1 MDPMSNVHHLFPPLD
16 DVRVPEELRELPAWV
31 TWKREVHPGE
41 TRPRKVPYWAD
52 GNRRYGTQGGSLD
65 RSCLVT
71 FEAARDAAIARGHD
85 GVGFAPLAEFGYTF
99 LDFDKCVDADGG
111 LPDDVMA
118 IVGRTYCE
126 YSPSG
131 TGVRAVLKGDLGNG
145 KSHATEGAYG
155 AEFFSTKGF
164 VTFTGHILPVC
175 SLIGYEDHVAPV
187 DENTRQFAE
196 ARFGRSDRPAV
207 DPDNFLAGREPP
219 IGLTVS
225 EMQNLL
231 SHLDPSM
238 GREPWLR
245 VGMALHHETQGD
257 DTGLDLWDS
266 WSSEGAQY
274 QGTDDLRYQW
284 ERFEQRPGRRSVTMA
299 TVKWMAKEAGYKE
312 RDDGWRAPHPL
323 PDESLPVPPMTED
336 MLPPALRAYLT
347 DIADRMSLPLDFVGI
362 PAMVMLGSLVGRK
375 LSVRPEEHTDWYETA
390 NIWGAIVAPPGAM
403 KSPAVAQ
410 VFAPIKQ
417 LEEQAR
423 RQNQKAE
430 ERHKLALMVHE
441 AGKKNALQNAK
452 GSADAA
458 LEAVLGAYA
467 SEPPKPKLKRFM
479 ISDAT
484 VEKLGVICADNPD
497 GVLYH
502 RDELPTLLAELER
515 EEKTA
520 LRGFMMTG
528 WSGRDGYTFDRIER
542 GTVDIEAVNISLF
555 GTAQPHRLAKLVA
568 NAEQKL
574 NDGLMQRLQLLASP
588 ELPPDWVPADRPP
601 DAAAREAA
609 FACCQRLAE
618 LSPDALGAERDDFG
632 GVPFLRLSSE
642 ARAMFVA
649 YRTELEKKV
658 RSGKLPELLVGHLSK
673 YRGLVPRIALILHLA
688 DAGRGEV
695 TAAAMETAIKWAR
708 YLEGHA
714 RLIYASSQAIAR
726 RTAHLILVRLGDGD
740 LQGPFTRREILQ
752 RGWSGLQDLDEV
764 TRALEVL
771 EKHGWLRLEKT
782 KTGGRP
788 KEIYSVNP
796 LASLPAA

>member
-1 MDPMSNVHHLFPPLD
+1 MINVVPLFPPLG
-16 DVRVPEELRELPAWV
+16 DVCVPEPLRQLRAWLV
-31 TWKREVHPGE
+31 WRFEQSDGE
-41 TRPRKVPYWAD
+41 PRPRKMPYWAD
-52 GNRRYGTQGGSLD
+52 GGKRHGEQGGATD
-65 RSCLVT
+65 RARLVT
-71 FEAARDAAIARGHD
+71 FEEAREAAIRGNYA
-85 GVGFAPLAEFGYTF
+85 GIGFAPLPELGLTF
-99 LDFDKCVDADGG
+99 LDFDNCVDAHGRI
-111 LPDDVMA
+111 PPEIMA
-118 IVGRTYCE
+118 IVGRTYAE

-131 TGVRAVLKGDLGNG
+131 KGIRAVLKGDLGNR
-145 KSHATEGAYG
+145 KSHGEPYG
-155 AEFFSTKGF
+155 VELFSSKGY
-164 VTFTGHILPVC
+164 VTLTGSILPEC
-175 SLIGYEDHVAPV
+175 GLLGGPDHIAEVNDA
-187 DENTRQFAE
+187 TRAFVE
-196 ARFGRSDRPAV
+196 ARFGAHAGTV
-207 DPDNFLAGREPP
+207 DPDDFMRGREPRL
-219 IGLTVS
+219 GLS
-225 EMQNLL
+225 IEEMQDLL
-231 SHLDPSM
+231 SYLDPSM
-238 GREPWLR
+238 SRDPWLK
-245 VGMALHHETQGD
+245 VGFALHHETGGD
-257 DTGLDLWDS
+257 DTGFELWDT
-266 WSSEGAQY
+266 WSSDGDTYPGDEL
-274 QGTDDLRYQW
+274 LRSQW
-284 ERFEQRPGRRSVTMA
+284 DRFEQRVGRPSITMA

-336 MLPPALRAYLT
+336 MLPLALRPNLT

-410 VFAPIKQ
+410 VFAPIKK

-423 RQNQKAE
+423 RQNQEAE
-430 ERHKLALMVHE
+430 ERHKLALIVHE

-452 GSADAA
+452 RSADAA

-542 GTVDIEAVNISLF
+542 GTVDVEAVNISLF